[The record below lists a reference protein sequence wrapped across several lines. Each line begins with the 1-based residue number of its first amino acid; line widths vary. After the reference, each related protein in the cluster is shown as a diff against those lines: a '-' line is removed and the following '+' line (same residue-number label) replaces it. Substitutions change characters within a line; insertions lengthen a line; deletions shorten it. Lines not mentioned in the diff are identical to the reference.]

1 MSFISDYK
9 RRKARGEKMR
19 PLWQIALLLPIYP
32 IYAGMRWIVETVE
45 GR

>member
-1 MSFISDYK
+1 MKLLREIK
-9 RRKARGEKMR
+9 RRRAAGEKFR
-19 PLWQIALLLPIYP
+19 PIWQILLLLPIYP